1 MYYRLVS
8 YVANL
13 SKNERFGVLLMKKIC
28 AVLLAL
34 AFVFATASVALAA
47 ASPVAPT
54 IEHVETTT
62 KAPTTVAPTTQAKPD
77 DKPTTAA
84 PTTQPGDV
92 DETTTAKVDDAT
104 TKPVESDTNPSS
116 PDTGVAQTLG
126 KASAAAAVVL
136 VLSAA
141 GVYTSKKKVTE

>member
-1 MYYRLVS
+1 
-8 YVANL
+8 
-13 SKNERFGVLLMKKIC
+13 MKKIC

-47 ASPVAPT
+47 SSPVAPT
-54 IEHVETTT
+54 IEHIETTT
-62 KAPTTVAPTTQAKPD
+62 KAPTTVAPTTQAPI
-77 DKPTTAA
+77 DKPTTA
-84 PTTQPGDV
+84 PTTTQKADV
-92 DETTTAKVDDAT
+92 DETTTKVADTT

>member
-1 MYYRLVS
+1 
-8 YVANL
+8 
-13 SKNERFGVLLMKKIC
+13 MKKIC

-47 ASPVAPT
+47 VSPVAPT
-54 IEHVETTT
+54 IEHIET
-62 KAPTTVAPTTQAKPD
+62 TTVAPTTQA
-77 DKPTTAA
+77 PTTTQASVDKTTQA
-84 PTTQPGDV
+84 PTTTQKVDV
-92 DETTTAKVDDAT
+92 DETTTKVADTT

>member
-1 MYYRLVS
+1 
-8 YVANL
+8 
-13 SKNERFGVLLMKKIC
+13 MKKLC
-28 AVLLAL
+28 VVLLAL
-34 AFVFATASVALAA
+34 AFVFATASVSLAA
-47 ASPVAPT
+47 VSPIAPT

-62 KAPTTVAPTTQAKPD
+62 KAPTTVAPTTQAPV
-77 DKPTTAA
+77 DKPTTA
-84 PTTQPGDV
+84 PTTQKVDV
-92 DETTTAKVDDAT
+92 DETTTKVADTT

>member
-1 MYYRLVS
+1 
-8 YVANL
+8 
-13 SKNERFGVLLMKKIC
+13 MKKVC
-28 AVLLAL
+28 AALLAL
-34 AFVFATASVALAA
+34 AFVFATASVSLAA
-47 ASPVAPT
+47 SSPVAPT
-54 IEHVETTT
+54 IEHIETTT
-62 KAPTTVAPTTQAKPD
+62 KAPTTAAPTTTQQAPV

-84 PTTQPGDV
+84 PTTTQADI
-92 DETTTAKVDDAT
+92 DETTTKLDET
-104 TKPVESDTNPSS
+104 TSAKPVESDTNPSS

>member
-1 MYYRLVS
+1 
-8 YVANL
+8 
-13 SKNERFGVLLMKKIC
+13 MKKIC

-47 ASPVAPT
+47 VSPVAPT
-54 IEHVETTT
+54 IEHIETTT
-62 KAPTTVAPTTQAKPD
+62 KAPTTVAPTTQVKPT
-77 DKPTTAA
+77 DKPTTA
-84 PTTQPGDV
+84 PTTQKVDV
-92 DETTTAKVDDAT
+92 DETTTKVADTT

>member
-13 SKNERFGVLLMKKIC
+13 SENERFGVLLMKKIC

-54 IEHVETTT
+54 IEHIETTT

-77 DKPTTAA
+77 DKPTTVA
-84 PTTQPGDV
+84 PTTTQKVDV
-92 DETTTAKVDDAT
+92 DETTTKTADT

>member
-1 MYYRLVS
+1 
-8 YVANL
+8 
-13 SKNERFGVLLMKKIC
+13 MKKIC

-47 ASPVAPT
+47 VSPVAPT
-54 IEHVETTT
+54 IEHIETTT
-62 KAPTTVAPTTQAKPD
+62 KAPTTVAPTTQAKPI
-77 DKPTTAA
+77 DKPTTVA
-84 PTTQPGDV
+84 PTTTQKADV
-92 DETTTAKVDDAT
+92 DETTTKVADT

>member
-1 MYYRLVS
+1 
-8 YVANL
+8 
-13 SKNERFGVLLMKKIC
+13 MKKIC

-47 ASPVAPT
+47 VSPVAPT
-54 IEHVETTT
+54 IEHIETTT
-62 KAPTTVAPTTQAKPD
+62 KAPTTAAPTTTQQSPV

-84 PTTQPGDV
+84 PTTTQKVDV
-92 DETTTAKVDDAT
+92 DETTTKVADT

>member
-1 MYYRLVS
+1 
-8 YVANL
+8 
-13 SKNERFGVLLMKKIC
+13 MKKIC
-28 AVLLAL
+28 VVLLAL

-47 ASPVAPT
+47 SSPVAPT
-54 IEHVETTT
+54 IEHIETTT
-62 KAPTTVAPTTQAKPD
+62 KAPTTVAPTTQAKPT
-77 DKPTTAA
+77 DKPTVADT
-84 PTTQPGDV
+84 
-92 DETTTAKVDDAT
+92 T
-104 TKPVESDTNPSS
+104 TKPGESDTNPSS

>member
-1 MYYRLVS
+1 
-8 YVANL
+8 
-13 SKNERFGVLLMKKIC
+13 MKKIC

-47 ASPVAPT
+47 VSPVAPT
-54 IEHVETTT
+54 IEHIETTT
-62 KAPTTVAPTTQAKPD
+62 KAPTTVAPTTQAKPI
-77 DKPTTAA
+77 DKPTTA
-84 PTTQPGDV
+84 PTTTQKADV
-92 DETTTAKVDDAT
+92 DETTTKVIET

>member
-1 MYYRLVS
+1 
-8 YVANL
+8 
-13 SKNERFGVLLMKKIC
+13 MKKIC

-47 ASPVAPT
+47 VSPVAPT

-77 DKPTTAA
+77 DKPTTVA
-84 PTTQPGDV
+84 PTTQKGEV
-92 DETTTAKVDDAT
+92 DETTTKVADT

>member
-1 MYYRLVS
+1 
-8 YVANL
+8 
-13 SKNERFGVLLMKKIC
+13 MKKIC
-28 AVLLAL
+28 VVLLAL

-47 ASPVAPT
+47 VSPVAPT
-54 IEHVETTT
+54 IEHIETTT
-62 KAPTTVAPTTQAKPD
+62 KAPTTVAPTTTQQAPV

-84 PTTQPGDV
+84 PTTTQKVDV
-92 DETTTAKVDDAT
+92 DETTTKVADT

>member
-1 MYYRLVS
+1 
-8 YVANL
+8 
-13 SKNERFGVLLMKKIC
+13 MKKIC

-47 ASPVAPT
+47 VSPVAPT

-92 DETTTAKVDDAT
+92 DETTKVADTT

>member
-77 DKPTTAA
+77 DKPTTVA
-84 PTTQPGDV
+84 PTTQKGEV
-92 DETTTAKVDDAT
+92 DETTTKVADTT

>member
-54 IEHVETTT
+54 IEHIETTT

-77 DKPTTAA
+77 DKPTTVA
-84 PTTQPGDV
+84 PTTTQKVDV
-92 DETTTAKVDDAT
+92 DETTTKTADT

>member
-1 MYYRLVS
+1 
-8 YVANL
+8 
-13 SKNERFGVLLMKKIC
+13 MKKIC

-47 ASPVAPT
+47 VSPVAPT

-62 KAPTTVAPTTQAKPD
+62 KAPTTVAPTTQAKPV
-77 DKPTTAA
+77 DKPTTA
-84 PTTQPGDV
+84 PTTQKGDV
-92 DETTTAKVDDAT
+92 DETTTKVIET

>member
-1 MYYRLVS
+1 
-8 YVANL
+8 
-13 SKNERFGVLLMKKIC
+13 MKKIFT
-28 AVLLAL
+28 VLLAL

-47 ASPVAPT
+47 VSPVAPT

-92 DETTTAKVDDAT
+92 DETTTKVADTT

>member
-1 MYYRLVS
+1 
-8 YVANL
+8 
-13 SKNERFGVLLMKKIC
+13 MKKIC
-28 AVLLAL
+28 VVLLAL
-34 AFVFATASVALAA
+34 AFIFATASVALAA
-47 ASPVAPT
+47 VSPVAPT
-54 IEHVETTT
+54 IEHIETTT

-77 DKPTTAA
+77 DKPTTVA
-84 PTTQPGDV
+84 PTTQKGEV
-92 DETTTAKVDDAT
+92 DETTTKVADTT

>member
-1 MYYRLVS
+1 MS
-8 YVANL
+8 YFA
-13 SKNERFGVLLMKKIC
+13 KYERFGVLLMKKIC
-28 AVLLAL
+28 VVLLAL

-47 ASPVAPT
+47 VSPVAPT
-54 IEHVETTT
+54 IEHIETTT
-62 KAPTTVAPTTQAKPD
+62 KAPTTVAPTTTQQAPA
-77 DKPTTAA
+77 DKTTTAA
-84 PTTQPGDV
+84 PTTTQKGEV
-92 DETTTAKVDDAT
+92 DETTTKVADTT

>member
-1 MYYRLVS
+1 
-8 YVANL
+8 
-13 SKNERFGVLLMKKIC
+13 MKKIC

-47 ASPVAPT
+47 VSPVAPT
-54 IEHVETTT
+54 IEHIETTT
-62 KAPTTVAPTTQAKPD
+62 KAPTTVAPTTQAKPI
-77 DKPTTAA
+77 DKPTTA
-84 PTTQPGDV
+84 PTTTQKADV
-92 DETTTAKVDDAT
+92 DETTTKVADT